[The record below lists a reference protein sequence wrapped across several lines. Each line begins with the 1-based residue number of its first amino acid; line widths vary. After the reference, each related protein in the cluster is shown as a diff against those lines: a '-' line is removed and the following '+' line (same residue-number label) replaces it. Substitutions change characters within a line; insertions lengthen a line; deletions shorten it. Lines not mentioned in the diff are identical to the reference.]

1 MATLKDVADLADV
14 PMLTAYHALSNT
26 DPVESTTHQR
36 ILDAAEALNYTLKIT
51 QIDIADF
58 AGVAKGTVSYAL
70 NNNDLIKPDTRQK
83 VLEAARTLG
92 YRMNMTARN
101 LKTNRA
107 HVVGYSWHVADD
119 PSRMNNLLDYFIY
132 SVTSAAEA
140 NNYHILTFTQPA
152 TNAHKVYEDLISTSR
167 VDGFIISDV
176 TYKDQRIDHLMK
188 MRAPFVA
195 FGGMYLDDTQFA
207 YVDVDSRLGIEMV
220 VQHLAEQDHE
230 RIGLLTWPPGLP
242 FGDAR
247 ESGYRDAM
255 RDAGLTVQDDWI
267 GYTPNILQPAA
278 SATDQIMSSKYPPTA
293 LICANDLMAFGA
305 KSYFDQVGLRIPD
318 DIALTG
324 YDDDPT
330 AEFLNITSV
339 RQPIKEL
346 AQALFD
352 ILLGEINEQ
361 PAMERQVIFE
371 PQLVIRSSTMRE

>member
-1 MATLKDVADLADV
+1 MATLKDVAELADV
-14 PMLTAYHALSNT
+14 TMLTAYQALSK
-26 DPVESTTHQR
+26 DDSVESDIQQR
-36 ILDAAEALNYTLKIT
+36 ILGAAETLNYSLKIT

-70 NNNDLIKPDTRQK
+70 NNSNLIKPDTRQK
-83 VLEAARTLG
+83 VLDAARTLG

-119 PSRMNNLLDYFIY
+119 PSRMNSLLDYFIY

-152 TNAHKVYEDLISTSR
+152 QNADQVYEDLITTSR

-176 TYKDQRIDHLMK
+176 TYNDPRIERLSK
-188 MRAPFVA
+188 MNAPFVA
-195 FGGMYLDDTQFA
+195 FGGMYLEDADFA
-207 YVDVDSRLGIEMV
+207 YVDVDSRLGIQMV
-220 VQHLAEQDHE
+220 VSHLAEQGHE

-255 RDAGLTVQDDWI
+255 REAGLSVEDDWT

-278 SATDQIMSSKYPPTA
+278 SVTHQIMTSKHPPTA
-293 LICANDLMAFGA
+293 VICANDLMAFGA
-305 KSYFDQVGLRIPD
+305 KSYFDQIGLRIPED
-318 DIALTG
+318 VAITG

-330 AEFLNITSV
+330 AEFLDITSV
-339 RQPIKEL
+339 RQPIKVL
-346 AQALFD
+346 AQTLFD

-361 PAMERQVIFE
+361 PAANRHVVFE
-371 PQLVIRSSTMRE
+371 PQLVIRRSTMND